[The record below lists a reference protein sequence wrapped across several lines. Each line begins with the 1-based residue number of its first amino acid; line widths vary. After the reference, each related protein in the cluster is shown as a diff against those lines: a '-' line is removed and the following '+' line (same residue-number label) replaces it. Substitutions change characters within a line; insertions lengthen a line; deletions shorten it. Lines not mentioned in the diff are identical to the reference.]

1 MRVKNWCLSTA
12 LALAA
17 ISASFKASSQG
28 LLDELESEPKE
39 TTDYTYATFK
49 DTKIVNLQSNETP
62 SEGVLHFVIAHRFGE
77 LGDGIYELWGL
88 DNAMMR
94 MAFDYGVSDRLA
106 LSVARS
112 THEKTVEA
120 SAKYKLLRQST
131 GAVEMPLS
139 ITLYSVAMAN
149 GMRWDES
156 DLNLEFAHRLSYA
169 HQVIITRKFNK
180 DLSLAVVPTVV
191 HRNLVATSEDI
202 HDQFIIGV
210 GGRYKLNHRLSVNG
224 EYNYRLNTPENDI
237 YNNSLSLGVDIETG
251 GHVFQL
257 HITNSRGM
265 FERSFLTET
274 AGTWADGNIY
284 FGFNMSRVFNIKR
297 PRR

>member
-1 MRVKNWCLSTA
+1 MRIKNWCLNTA

-17 ISASFKASSQG
+17 ISGSFESSSQG
-28 LLDELESEPKE
+28 LLDELGNEPNE
-39 TTDYTYATFK
+39 ITNYTYATFK

-106 LSVARS
+106 ISVARS

-139 ITLYSVAMAN
+139 ITLYTVAMAN
-149 GMRWDES
+149 GMRWSES
-156 DLNLEFAHRLSYA
+156 DLKLEFAHRLSYA
-169 HQVIITRKFNK
+169 HQVIFTRKFNK
-180 DLSLAVVPTVV
+180 NLSLAVVPTVV
-191 HRNLVATSEDI
+191 HRNLVATSEDV
-202 HDQFIIGV
+202 HDQFIIGF
-210 GGRYKLNHRLSVNG
+210 GGRYKLNHRLSLNG
-224 EYNYRLNTPENDI
+224 EYNYRINTPENNI

-284 FGFNMSRVFNIKR
+284 FGFNLSRVFNVTR
-297 PRR
+297 

>member
-17 ISASFKASSQG
+17 ISASSQG

-39 TTDYTYATFK
+39 NTDYTYATFK

-77 LGDGIYELWGL
+77 LGDGIYALWGL

-112 THEKTVEA
+112 THDKTVEA
-120 SAKYKLLRQST
+120 SAKYKLFRQST

-139 ITLYSVAMAN
+139 VTLYSVAMAN
-149 GMRWDES
+149 GMR
-156 DLNLEFAHRLSYA
+156 
-169 HQVIITRKFNK
+169 
-180 DLSLAVVPTVV
+180 
-191 HRNLVATSEDI
+191 
-202 HDQFIIGV
+202 
-210 GGRYKLNHRLSVNG
+210 
-224 EYNYRLNTPENDI
+224 
-237 YNNSLSLGVDIETG
+237 
-251 GHVFQL
+251 
-257 HITNSRGM
+257 
-265 FERSFLTET
+265 
-274 AGTWADGNIY
+274 
-284 FGFNMSRVFNIKR
+284 
-297 PRR
+297 